1 MSKSRGRGK
10 TFNLS
15 PFFRIFMPKV
25 SLTFIASKGTNAPM
39 TLPVTLPAAVKT
51 HPIPPNSTQFCV
63 KGICMI
69 KQLFT
74 VICGSAS
81 SDSRSRGTW
90 YHGGSGLAFGYA
102 GQVDPPLLHQASP
115 SGLRLAPPAPTLIFS
130 TNNVAN

>member
-15 PFFRIFMPKV
+15 PFFRIFMPKF

-81 SDSRSRGTW
+81 SDSKSRGTW
-90 YHGGSGLAFGYA
+90 YHGGSTPPFGTNKIN
-102 GQVDPPLLHQASP
+102 H
-115 SGLRLAPPAPTLIFS
+115 LREFNFLNNAEKGMTLPVTLPMMLI
-130 TNNVAN
+130 